1 MALALLGCRYV
12 RQVVEV
18 NALRVFKPSG
28 VISSV
33 LRDQKA
39 ERAIK
44 AIMLLNNMRSRFDG
58 DKEKIDAMATGAADF
73 HVRTKD
79 SGLHVIEVV
88 LS

>member
-1 MALALLGCRYV
+1 MQL
-12 RQVVEV
+12 QVVEV

-44 AIMLLNNMRSRFDG
+44 AIMLLNNMRSHFDG
-58 DKEKIDAMATGAADF
+58 DKDKINAMAAGDADF
-73 HVRTKD
+73 HVCTKYYD
-79 SGLHVIEVV
+79 
-88 LS
+88 LSKQE